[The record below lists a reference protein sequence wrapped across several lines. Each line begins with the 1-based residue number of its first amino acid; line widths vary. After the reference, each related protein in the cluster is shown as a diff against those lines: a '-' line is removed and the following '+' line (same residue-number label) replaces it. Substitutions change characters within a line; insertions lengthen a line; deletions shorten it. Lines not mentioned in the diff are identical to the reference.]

1 MSRSGQIAA
10 PFGDGIHIFRLDIGQ
25 LEELDELTDAGPEF
39 LMNRVIRGDWKL
51 KDIRETI
58 RLGLIGGGMDAM
70 RALAMRDR
78 YAAPGNLLPHKSLVV
93 SILGA
98 ALLGAPEEDKGKPAP
113 GEDQGESD
121 RSPEE
126 SSGSPTSTKSA
137 GRSASRPKRSRARR
151 SGD

>member
-1 MSRSGQIAA
+1 MSRSGQTSA
-10 PFGDGIHIFRLDIGQ
+10 PFGDGVHIFRLDIGQ

-39 LMNRVIRGDWKL
+39 LMNRVIRGDWRL

-58 RLGLIGGGMDAM
+58 RLGLIGGGMDPM

-78 YAAPGNLLPHKSLVV
+78 YAAPGNLLPHKSLVI

-98 ALLGAPEEDKGKPAP
+98 ALIGSPEEDKDKLPA

-137 GRSASRPKRSRARR
+137 APSASPRKRSRARR
-151 SGD
+151 SGG